1 MRLTAIFSLLL
12 HAVLAQTPE
21 VPHKMNFAGITLTIR
36 DDARREIQKDVDA
49 LTQYPKYFNVKVER
63 AKTYFP
69 VIEKIFAE
77 ERLPDDFK
85 YLVIQESAL
94 IADAVSVS
102 NAVGFWQFKDFTA
115 AEMGLR
121 VDKEIDE
128 RMNIVSS
135 TRAAAQYLKKNN
147 TFFNNWLYALQAYQM
162 GAGGVMRSVKD
173 YESGTRHMEITSQ
186 TYWYVKKFLAHKI
199 AFEGAVKGQ
208 GEVNVIAYENH
219 SGKSLAAIARE
230 VSVAEESLVEFN
242 KWAKKGTVPG
252 DKSYIVSIPVKGEA
266 QPVYASVEK
275 INTDP
280 NNKHH
285 AHKKLE
291 AKPALAT
298 QSDKKIINGLP
309 TIKAQAGE
317 NAVTLSKRAGVG
329 LSFFLACNDLSIS
342 DPLQEGN
349 YYYLKKKRAKTQ
361 AVSHTVKLLDE
372 TLWSVSQQYGVQL
385 KKITR
390 LNPGLP
396 TSTLKPGTTVV
407 LSGTLKSVS
416 PETVVAGVVEVETG
430 EFFSWS
436 VNPSASSFKPAEVS
450 VAVTQ
455 PIEESG
461 NDSVSGK
468 VVEPAVVVQAVED
481 NSVKVSEQQVEVFKP
496 EPLPTRHVVV
506 AGETLY
512 AIGKRYGVGVM
523 DIVNWNQLK
532 LEDGIKPGQ
541 ELMMR
546 EPMPAEPMEQSAK
559 EGKEGKF
566 IVHEV
571 KPADTLYGVARK
583 YGVTIKD
590 LMDWN
595 QKKDFNVATGEK
607 LRVQVK

>member
-1 MRLTAIFSLLL
+1 MRLTAILSLLL
-12 HAVLAQTPE
+12 HVVLAQTPE

-69 VIEKIFAE
+69 IIEKIFAE

-94 IADAVSVS
+94 IPDAVSVS

-162 GAGGVMRSVKD
+162 GAGGVMRAVKD
-173 YESGTRHMEITSQ
+173 YESGTKHMEITSQ

-230 VSVAEESLVEFN
+230 VSVAEESLIEFN

-252 DKSYIVSIPVKGEA
+252 DKSYSVSIPVKGEA
-266 QPVYASVEK
+266 QPVYASVEM
-275 INTDP
+275 INTEHH
-280 NNKHH
+280 KHNP
-285 AHKKLE
+285 HKKLE

-317 NAVTLSKRAGVG
+317 NAVALSKRAGVG

-342 DPLQEGN
+342 DPLLEGN
-349 YYYLKKKRAKTQ
+349 YYYLKKKRAKAK

-396 TSTLKPGTTVV
+396 TSTLKPGTLVV
-407 LSGTLKSVS
+407 LSGTSKSVS
-416 PETVVAGVVEVETG
+416 PEPAIAGVVEVETG
-430 EFFSWS
+430 EFFSWT
-436 VNPSASSFKPAEVS
+436 VNPGASSFKPAEVS
-450 VAVTQ
+450 VVVTQ

-461 NDSVSGK
+461 NDLVSDK
-468 VVEPAVVVQAVED
+468 VVEPTVVVQTIEENTA
-481 NSVKVSEQQVEVFKP
+481 KVSEQQVEVSKT
-496 EPLPTRHVVV
+496 EPLPARHVVV
-506 AGETLY
+506 TGETLY
-512 AIGKRYGVGVM
+512 AIAKRYGVGVM

-546 EPMPAEPMEQSAK
+546 APIPAEAMVQSAQEAR
-559 EGKEGKF
+559 EGNF

-607 LRVQVK
+607 LKVQVK

>member
-12 HAVLAQTPE
+12 HVVLAQTQE
-21 VPHKMNFAGITLTIR
+21 VPHKMNFAGMTLTIR

-49 LTQYPKYFNVKVER
+49 LTQYPKYFNIKVDR

-69 VIEKIFAE
+69 IIEKIFAE

-94 IADAVSVS
+94 IPDAVSVS

-162 GAGGVMRSVKD
+162 GAGGVMRAVKD
-173 YESGTRHMEITSQ
+173 YESGAKHMEITSQ

-199 AFEGAVKGQ
+199 AFEGAVRGQ
-208 GEVNVIAYENH
+208 GEVNIIAYESRN
-219 SGKSLAAIARE
+219 SKSLSVIAKE
-230 VSVAEESLVEFN
+230 VSVPEESLMEFN
-242 KWAKKGTVPG
+242 KWVKKGTIPG
-252 DKSYIVSIPVKGEA
+252 DKNYIVAIPVKGEA
-266 QPVYASVEK
+266 QAVYASVEK
-275 INTDP
+275 VNTDH
-280 NNKHH
+280 NKHNS
-285 AHKKLE
+285 HKKLD
-291 AKPALAT
+291 AKPALAL
-298 QSDKKIINGLP
+298 QSDKKTINGIP
-309 TIKAQAGE
+309 AIKAHAGE
-317 NAVTLSKRAGVG
+317 NAVALTKRAGVG

-342 DPLQEGN
+342 DPLVEGQ
-349 YYYLKKKRAKTQ
+349 YYYLKKKRSKTQ
-361 AVSHTVKLLDE
+361 IASHVVKQSDE

-385 KKITR
+385 KRLAK

-396 TSTLKPGTTVV
+396 TLSLKPGTLVV
-407 LSGTLKSVS
+407 LSGTQKSAVAE
-416 PETVVAGVVEVETG
+416 PVVASTVEVETG

-436 VNPSASSFKPAEVS
+436 VNPTASTNKSAEWP
-450 VAVTQ
+450 T
-455 PIEESG
+455 
-461 NDSVSGK
+461 SVSEPSK
-468 VVEPAVVVQAVED
+468 QEENTITNVVEPVIETED
-481 NSVKVSEQQVEVFKP
+481 VTPGKVDEIVTTMQPKP
-496 EPLPTRHVVV
+496 FPAQHIVV

-512 AIGKRYGVGVM
+512 AISKQYGIGVM

-532 LEDGIKPGQ
+532 MEDGIKPGQ
-541 ELMMR
+541 TLMLR
-546 EPMPAEPMEQSAK
+546 DPAQPDSLMDTAK
-559 EGKEGKF
+559 QDEF
-566 IVHEV
+566 IVYEV
-571 KPADTLYGVARK
+571 KPSDTLYSVARK

-607 LRVQVK
+607 LKIQMK

>member
-12 HAVLAQTPE
+12 HVVLAQTPE
-21 VPHKMNFAGITLTIR
+21 VPHKMNFAGMTLTIR

-49 LTQYPKYFNVKVER
+49 LTQYPKYFNIKVDR

-69 VIEKIFAE
+69 IIEKIFAE

-94 IADAVSVS
+94 IPDAVSVS

-162 GAGGVMRSVKD
+162 GAGGVMRAVKD
-173 YESGTRHMEITSQ
+173 YESGAKHMEITSQ

-199 AFEGAVKGQ
+199 AFEGAVRGQ
-208 GEVNVIAYENH
+208 GEVNIIAYESRN
-219 SGKSLAAIARE
+219 SKSLSVIAKE
-230 VSVAEESLVEFN
+230 VSVPEESLMEFN
-242 KWAKKGTVPG
+242 KWVKKGTIPG
-252 DKSYIVSIPVKGEA
+252 DKNYIVAIPVKGEA
-266 QPVYASVEK
+266 QAVYASVEK
-275 INTDP
+275 VNTDH
-280 NNKHH
+280 NKHNS
-285 AHKKLE
+285 HKKLD
-291 AKPALAT
+291 AKPALAL
-298 QSDKKIINGLP
+298 QSDKKTINGIP
-309 TIKAQAGE
+309 AIKAHAGE
-317 NAVTLSKRAGVG
+317 NAVALTKRAGVG

-342 DPLQEGN
+342 DPLVEGQ
-349 YYYLKKKRAKTQ
+349 YYYLKKKRSKTQ
-361 AVSHTVKLLDE
+361 IASHVVKQSDE

-385 KKITR
+385 KRLAK

-396 TSTLKPGTTVV
+396 TLSLKPGTLVV
-407 LSGTLKSVS
+407 LSGTQKSAVAE
-416 PETVVAGVVEVETG
+416 PVVASTVEVETG

-436 VNPSASSFKPAEVS
+436 VNPTASTNKSAEWP
-450 VAVTQ
+450 T
-455 PIEESG
+455 
-461 NDSVSGK
+461 SVSEPTK
-468 VVEPAVVVQAVED
+468 QEENTITNVVEPVIETED
-481 NSVKVSEQQVEVFKP
+481 VTPGKIDEIVTTMQPKP
-496 EPLPTRHVVV
+496 FPAQHIVV

-512 AIGKRYGVGVM
+512 AISKQYGIGVM

-532 LEDGIKPGQ
+532 MEDGIKPGQ
-541 ELMMR
+541 TLMLR
-546 EPMPAEPMEQSAK
+546 DPAQPDSLMDTAK
-559 EGKEGKF
+559 QDEF
-566 IVHEV
+566 IVYEV
-571 KPADTLYGVARK
+571 KPSDTLYSVARK

-607 LRVQVK
+607 LKIQMK

>member
-12 HAVLAQTPE
+12 HVVLAQTPE
-21 VPHKMNFAGITLTIR
+21 VPHKMNFAGMTLTIR

-49 LTQYPKYFNVKVER
+49 LTQYPKYFNIKVDR

-69 VIEKIFAE
+69 IIEKIFAE

-94 IADAVSVS
+94 IPDAVSVS

-162 GAGGVMRSVKD
+162 GAGGVMRAVKD
-173 YESGTRHMEITSQ
+173 YESGAKHMEITSQ

-199 AFEGAVKGQ
+199 AFEGAVRGQ
-208 GEVNVIAYENH
+208 GEVNIIAYESRN
-219 SGKSLAAIARE
+219 SKSLSVIAKE
-230 VSVAEESLVEFN
+230 VSVPEESLMEFN
-242 KWAKKGTVPG
+242 KWVKKGTIPG
-252 DKSYIVSIPVKGEA
+252 DKNYIVAIPVKGEA
-266 QPVYASVEK
+266 QAVYASVEK
-275 INTDP
+275 VNTDH
-280 NNKHH
+280 NKHNS
-285 AHKKLE
+285 HKKLD
-291 AKPALAT
+291 AKPALAL
-298 QSDKKIINGLP
+298 QSDKKTINGIP
-309 TIKAQAGE
+309 AIKAHAGE
-317 NAVTLSKRAGVG
+317 NAVALTKRAGVG

-342 DPLQEGN
+342 DPLVEGQ
-349 YYYLKKKRAKTQ
+349 YYYLKKKRSKTQ
-361 AVSHTVKLLDE
+361 IASHVVKQSDE

-385 KKITR
+385 KRLAK

-396 TSTLKPGTTVV
+396 TLSLKPGTLVV
-407 LSGTLKSVS
+407 LSGTQKSAVAE
-416 PETVVAGVVEVETG
+416 PVVASTVEVETG

-436 VNPSASSFKPAEVS
+436 VNPTASTNKSAEWP
-450 VAVTQ
+450 T
-455 PIEESG
+455 
-461 NDSVSGK
+461 SVSEPSK
-468 VVEPAVVVQAVED
+468 QEENTITNVVEPVIETED
-481 NSVKVSEQQVEVFKP
+481 VTPGKIDEIVTTMQPKP
-496 EPLPTRHVVV
+496 FPAQHIVV

-512 AIGKRYGVGVM
+512 AISKQYGIGVM

-532 LEDGIKPGQ
+532 MEDGIKPGQ
-541 ELMMR
+541 TLMLR
-546 EPMPAEPMEQSAK
+546 DPAQPDSLMDTAK
-559 EGKEGKF
+559 QDEF
-566 IVHEV
+566 IVYEV
-571 KPADTLYGVARK
+571 KPSDTLYSVARK

-607 LRVQVK
+607 LKIQMK

>member
-12 HAVLAQTPE
+12 HVVLAQTPE
-21 VPHKMNFAGITLTIR
+21 VPHKMNFAGMTLTIR

-49 LTQYPKYFNVKVER
+49 LTQYPKYFNIKVDR

-69 VIEKIFAE
+69 IIEKIFAE

-94 IADAVSVS
+94 IPDAVSVS

-162 GAGGVMRSVKD
+162 GAGGVMRAVKD
-173 YESGTRHMEITSQ
+173 YESGAKHMEITSQ

-199 AFEGAVKGQ
+199 AFEGAVRGQ
-208 GEVNVIAYENH
+208 GEVNIIAYESRN
-219 SGKSLAAIARE
+219 SKSLSVLAKE
-230 VSVAEESLVEFN
+230 VSVPEESLMEFN
-242 KWAKKGTVPG
+242 KWVKKGTIPG
-252 DKSYIVSIPVKGEA
+252 DKNYIVAIPVKGEA
-266 QPVYASVEK
+266 QAVYASVEK
-275 INTDP
+275 VNTDH
-280 NNKHH
+280 NKHNS
-285 AHKKLE
+285 HKKLD
-291 AKPALAT
+291 AKPALAL
-298 QSDKKIINGLP
+298 QSDKKTINGIP
-309 TIKAQAGE
+309 AIKAHAGE
-317 NAVTLSKRAGVG
+317 NAVALTKRAGVG

-342 DPLQEGN
+342 DPLVEGQ
-349 YYYLKKKRAKTQ
+349 YYYLKKKRSKTQ
-361 AVSHTVKLLDE
+361 IASHVVKQSDE

-385 KKITR
+385 KRLAK

-396 TSTLKPGTTVV
+396 TLSLKPGTLVV
-407 LSGTLKSVS
+407 LSGTQKSAVAE
-416 PETVVAGVVEVETG
+416 PVVASTVEVETG

-436 VNPSASSFKPAEVS
+436 VNPTASTNKSAEWP
-450 VAVTQ
+450 T
-455 PIEESG
+455 
-461 NDSVSGK
+461 SVSEPTK
-468 VVEPAVVVQAVED
+468 QEENTITNVVEPVIETED
-481 NSVKVSEQQVEVFKP
+481 VTPGKIDEIVTTMQPKP
-496 EPLPTRHVVV
+496 FPAQHIVV

-512 AIGKRYGVGVM
+512 AISKQYGIGVM

-532 LEDGIKPGQ
+532 MEDGIKPGQ
-541 ELMMR
+541 TLMLR
-546 EPMPAEPMEQSAK
+546 DPAQPDSLMDTAK
-559 EGKEGKF
+559 QDEF
-566 IVHEV
+566 IVYEV
-571 KPADTLYGVARK
+571 KPSDTLYSVARK

-607 LRVQVK
+607 LKIQMK